1 MKRLIALLM
10 ALTMIFTLSC
20 PAYAATSEMVKLSME
35 TMRGKQIETSI
46 NGLLESYKAT
56 NDEDKQVAI
65 FDELVACYS
74 ELNSMAYYRSDIMP
88 LSSNYVTIVDT
99 PDVNNNRATITYQVL
114 MAIPNGVTVNVGF
127 EYPSAWRQSSPTFI
141 ANRSVG
147 TYTQTIS
154 TNIMMGA
161 RYFTRMTAHTY
172 TEKQT
177 FGIYYAGLETDGSW
191 NDFPHTIGLT
201 EVQSNEIATEI
212 AFNLISNKTLITT
225 GGTLICK
232 LILKLAGTAIDTYQ
246 RVCPSGIQAGQCNVI
261 SIRFVGNTVYI
272 KDHRYTSSAAYSSGG
287 TPIETST
294 HSFSLSGYPA
304 N

>member
-1 MKRLIALLM
+1 MKKLIALLM
-10 ALTMIFTLSC
+10 ALTMLFTLSC

-177 FGIYYAGLETDGSW
+177 YMTYYGGLVKDGPAKVITAAIEDDDVSSGNWAARIAFGIMCSLKYLTGALKIALTAANIIVGISQTNYTTPLCEGQYMVNTAQIVGDTIYITNSRYSSQADYNAGSSPLETASMSYS
-191 NDFPHTIGLT
+191 FTAYP
-201 EVQSNEIATEI
+201 
-212 AFNLISNKTLITT
+212 TT
-225 GGTLICK
+225 
-232 LILKLAGTAIDTYQ
+232 
-246 RVCPSGIQAGQCNVI
+246 
-261 SIRFVGNTVYI
+261 
-272 KDHRYTSSAAYSSGG
+272 
-287 TPIETST
+287 
-294 HSFSLSGYPA
+294 
-304 N
+304 